1 MINKLYLKTALK
13 NEEPESSEKH
23 TIETDN
29 DSSKN
34 TNNDSS
40 KNTNNDN
47 SEYRVLVNNFQCLDS
62 NKKWILSTRKLVNN
76 ELFIFGSQYDI
87 NDHPSKTLIIDP
99 YDENHLKYHFYIG
112 RIEWNSQLSKK
123 GHASALTRLKATN
136 QPL

>member
-23 TIETDN
+23 TIETD
-29 DSSKN
+29 
-34 TNNDSS
+34 NDSS

-99 YDENHLKYHFYIG
+99 YDENHLKYQTFTSEELNEI
-112 RIEWNSQLSKK
+112 RNFRKKDMPVLSQD
-123 GHASALTRLKATN
+123 
-136 QPL
+136 